1 MLSVQCHEVLI
12 VQAEQ
17 PAAGGNF
24 WILSHR
30 KARKLVFVSAFGQ
43 SKLSKNQLN
52 QWNSTANFQNF
63 RLRRYSL
70 TLTQKSLYS
79 LNLQGDPPTPGG
91 VSSVRF
97 SGLNELDTLCQS
109 TTGDHLFPAA

>member
-30 KARKLVFVSAFGQ
+30 KALKLVFVSAFGQ
-43 SKLSKNQLN
+43 SKLSKNQPN
-52 QWNSTANFQNF
+52 Q
-63 RLRRYSL
+63 
-70 TLTQKSLYS
+70 
-79 LNLQGDPPTPGG
+79 
-91 VSSVRF
+91 
-97 SGLNELDTLCQS
+97 
-109 TTGDHLFPAA
+109 